1 MYDVELTLTSE
12 VNEGLIYWTGSKV
25 VDGQPRAKVQS
36 DCSLRWRQRTR
47 NGALNERLLGIA
59 LVFVGS
65 NKDATTNGRG
75 IRSGGWSLCLH
86 VSQLVCTC
94 VCVCAS
100 FSVALELWNFAEG
113 PRVGGLAV
121 GGKGPPLTIIK
132 LV

>member
-1 MYDVELTLTSE
+1 MFACES
-12 VNEGLIYWTGSKV
+12 
-25 VDGQPRAKVQS
+25 
-36 DCSLRWRQRTR
+36 
-47 NGALNERLLGIA
+47 
-59 LVFVGS
+59 
-65 NKDATTNGRG
+65 
-75 IRSGGWSLCLH
+75 
-86 VSQLVCTC
+86 VSVHLC